1 MWDTGT
7 KCILRSCQKLPKQ
20 PKSNAAAPFHYL
32 SHPPFAAWSMLTHW
46 IRHFP
51 PMDLMDPDALA
62 GNGSNAIW
70 RDWRAGPWRITRWCP
85 WTPFYPRPMLA
96 IIFNAEKTIQLG
108 GLTFPARSHLS
119 VWIYRNA
126 VPTFFS
132 HLMHGRRKGWE
143 KFPPRLNLRINFPK
157 FFPHR
162 VFSGNL
168 GVEPSE
174 RFHICS
180 NIGNPAPASLLFSN
194 GSRVLDSWTSE
205 YISPEFHFMFLRDGK
220 ERLLPLAA

>member
-1 MWDTGT
+1 
-7 KCILRSCQKLPKQ
+7 
-20 PKSNAAAPFHYL
+20 
-32 SHPPFAAWSMLTHW
+32 MLTHW
-46 IRHFP
+46 SGHFP
-51 PMDLMDPDALA
+51 TMDLMDPDALA

-70 RDWRAGPWRITRWCP
+70 RDWRGPLTDRQVAAL
-85 WTPFYPRPMLA
+85 WTPFYPSKHSSAAPCWREFSMQENNSSWRIDP
-96 IIFNAEKTIQLG
+96 
-108 GLTFPARSHLS
+108 S
-119 VWIYRNA
+119 WIYSRSGS
-126 VPTFFS
+126 VRKSYLSLSGFIGMLLQQFS
-132 HLMHGRRKGWE
+132 YVCCMRWRRVARLLR
-143 KFPPRLNLRINFPK
+143 RLNLRINFPK

-194 GSRVLDSWTSE
+194 GFRVLDSCTSE